1 MPHKYAPDRKFTS
14 PVEIIGRDLLCA
26 EPKLVRRP
34 ERRKMCHQR
43 MSGINSSRRGSV
55 RVSTEDPT
63 STSLSPSSPVDRAQ
77 NVSREVSKR
86 PMTTKNLE
94 NAICSRI
101 GSARYRGVPLEAEF
115 EGVQRTWLRT
125 SPDAHVWRMRY
136 DVVDENFL
144 WGKSL
149 NIVLIT

>member
-14 PVEIIGRDLLCA
+14 LVEIIGRDLLCA
-26 EPKLVRRP
+26 EAKLVRKP

-55 RVSTEDPT
+55 RVSTEGPT

-101 GSARYRGVPLEAEF
+101 GSARYRGVPMEAEF
-115 EGVQRTWLRT
+115 EGCNARGYGPAQMRT
-125 SPDAHVWRMRY
+125 SGP
-136 DVVDENFL
+136 
-144 WGKSL
+144 L
-149 NIVLIT
+149 NSCIGVLLSVGIAND